1 MTDGRATAEE
11 QEEEKEFLLR
21 SLDDLE
27 AERDAGNIDDETYQ
41 RLHDDYTARA
51 AIAVRAMRGGK
62 DKRSAETEAP
72 PPSRRH
78 RVLVVGGLIVFAA
91 VAATVMAFALG
102 ARLPG
107 QTATGRAPEQ
117 QGVSTAARQRALERA
132 VATNPTDAEA
142 RLALA
147 RFRLGRRDL
156 AGALQD
162 YEAAA
167 TLAPSNA
174 EPYAYS
180 GWIIRL
186 QGFPDEALQLLD
198 KAVTVDPS
206 YPDAH
211 FFRGYVLLED
221 KKNPKG
227 AIPEFQQYLV
237 IASDSPLADQVRS
250 LLAQAVES
258 SK

>member
-1 MTDGRATAEE
+1 
-11 QEEEKEFLLR
+11 
-21 SLDDLE
+21 
-27 AERDAGNIDDETYQ
+27 
-41 RLHDDYTARA
+41 
-51 AIAVRAMRGGK
+51 
-62 DKRSAETEAP
+62 
-72 PPSRRH
+72 
-78 RVLVVGGLIVFAA
+78 
-91 VAATVMAFALG
+91 
-102 ARLPG
+102 
-107 QTATGRAPEQ
+107 
-117 QGVSTAARQRALERA
+117 
-132 VATNPTDAEA
+132 
-142 RLALA
+142 
-147 RFRLGRRDL
+147 
-156 AGALQD
+156 
-162 YEAAA
+162 
-167 TLAPSNA
+167 NA